1 MDFFLFII
9 LIIEPFFLVLEG
21 DEAVFPSADVTR
33 KPIGQGNAILI
44 ATILELRI
52 DFGGWEWVVNETR

>member
-33 KPIGQGNAILI
+33 KPICQSNAILI

-52 DFGGWEWVVNETR
+52 DFGG

>member
-44 ATILELRI
+44 ASILELRI
-52 DFGGWEWVVNETR
+52 DLRG